1 MPFSQDNLKEK
12 LKTCIQRLVKTKLDV
27 TENSYTVQHAKS
39 FQNFDLVAWEI
50 DKRSKTGAEWLQT
63 CIPRPI
69 KTELVVME
77 TSNMDKNYC

>member
-12 LKTCIQRLVKTKLDV
+12 LKTCIQRLVKTKLEV
-27 TENSYTVQHAKS
+27 TEKHAKS